1 MYLNADPSPV
11 ASPPLTPLFFFMC
24 RLEET
29 IVSFLT
35 NMITYTYL
43 ANNMFV
49 LSTQLTVG
57 GIICVT
63 IIVT

>member
-1 MYLNADPSPV
+1 MYLSADPSPV
-11 ASPPLTPLFFFMC
+11 ASPLTPLFFFMC
-24 RLEET
+24 PLEET

-35 NMITYTYL
+35 NMITYRHL

-49 LSTQLTVG
+49 LSTQLMVG

-63 IIVT
+63 VIVS